1 MFKNYFKV
9 AIRNLINNKGF
20 SFINIFGFALGIFVC
35 IIISLYVID
44 DLTFDHHFE
53 EPEKLFRVVSNDNS
67 KDWVSAVTIGPLF
80 LLLKDEIPEITAS
93 TRIGGYGA
101 RIKRADIEVD
111 DSLAVFRRAML
122 TDPGFFEVFLP
133 KILSGE
139 SEHPLE
145 DPKGVYLTED
155 TAEAI
160 FGDED
165 PIGKALDISYV
176 EDGYVAGIVE
186 NTPTNTHLRYG
197 VIMQMDISINPL
209 WWNSWE
215 NLTLTG
221 YIRVKDNVDPREVE
235 SKVIDVARANNM
247 ATVFTPQLQP
257 LLDMHLKSSELRY
270 DAFNLFKS
278 DISIV
283 YSLIL
288 IALLVLLVASINFIN
303 LSCAR
308 SSKRSKEVGMRKV
321 VGANRKQLSFQ
332 FLGESVIFTVIAM
345 LIALAAVE
353 IVLPHLQT
361 FLNKRLEFNIVDAP
375 LILPGMLIISIIIGI
390 LSGIYPATLLSA
402 FKPVKTLKGGMK
414 SGKKGAILRR
424 VLVVSQFAVSIA
436 LILGV
441 LIVLSQIRYLQSVDF
456 GYEKDNILIVPA
468 FDENVTTQNDL
479 FKEQVLTLPSV
490 ISATRVRQLPGQTLP
505 TAEVFFGH
513 REGEYGAMIDEIF
526 VDEDFFSTLEIELL
540 FGRNFVKGSI
550 ADSMNSIL
558 INETALRMSGWDNPI
573 GKTIIHV
580 PAEGMD
586 NPLTVIGVIKDIHF
600 GNAKRK
606 IEPMIVHY
614 NPRNAL
620 LLIRINSGNME
631 EVTEQ
636 VEEVYTE
643 IWPER
648 DFRSFPFED
657 AFNYQFFNERN
668 FVVKMAVFT
677 GLAIFIACLGLFGMA
692 TFITEQRTK
701 EIGVRKVFGS
711 SVRSVGFLLTKDFA
725 KWVLISN
732 IIAWPLTYYVMN
744 RWLQNFAYRIQINIG
759 LFFISGSIALII
771 AIITVSFHTIRT
783 ANSNPVDA
791 LKYE

>member
-53 EPEKLFRVVSNDNS
+53 EPENLFRVVSNDNS
-67 KDWVSAVTIGPLF
+67 KDWVSAVTVGPLF

-93 TRIGGYGA
+93 TRIGGYGV
-101 RIKRADIEVD
+101 RIKRADIEVE

-122 TDPGFFEVFLP
+122 TDSGFFEVFRS

-165 PIGKALDISYV
+165 PIGKALDIGYV

-197 VIMQMDISINPL
+197 VIIQMDISINPL
-209 WWNSWE
+209 WWDSWE
-215 NLTLTG
+215 NLTLSG

-235 SKVIDVARANNM
+235 RKVIDVARANNM

-257 LLDMHLKSSELRY
+257 LLDMHLKSAELRY
-270 DAFNLFKS
+270 DAFNLYKS
-278 DISIV
+278 EISVV

-353 IVLPHLQT
+353 IALPHLQT
-361 FLNKRLEFNIVDAP
+361 FLNKRLEFNIVEAP

-402 FKPVKTLKGGMK
+402 FKPVKTLKGEMK
-414 SGKKGAILRR
+414 SGKKGATLRR

-468 FDENVTTQNDL
+468 FDENITTQNDL

-505 TAEVFFGH
+505 TAEVFFGY
-513 REGEYGAMIDEIF
+513 REGEYGAMTDEIF

-550 ADSMNSIL
+550 ADSTNSIL
-558 INETALRMSGWDNPI
+558 INETALRMSGWDDPI

-580 PAEGMD
+580 PAEGND
-586 NPLTVIGVIKDIHF
+586 NPLIVIGVIKDIHF

-631 EVTEQ
+631 ELTEQ
-636 VEEVYTE
+636 IEEIYLE

-668 FVVKMAVFT
+668 FAVKMAVFT

-711 SVRSVGFLLTKDFA
+711 SVRSVVFLLTKDFA

-732 IIAWPLTYYVMN
+732 LIAWPLTYYVMN
-744 RWLQNFAYRIQINIG
+744 KWLQNFAYRIQINIG
-759 LFFISGSIALII
+759 LFFISGSIALVI
-771 AIITVSFHTIRT
+771 AIITVSFHTIKV
-783 ANSNPVDA
+783 ANRNPINA